1 MLRSKCICQLCAK
14 FDRVTFFF
22 INLCGFDPALTNLI
36 VQVLPLVFEA
46 VYDVKK
52 DQNKD
57 IRTCPVITCAK
68 EIFCGTN
75 LFVTEFASSF
85 SAYIPSMQIGWQK
98 DNKEAGILKT
108 DFKSKFILTKQNILA
123 FTPLTLQFMLDYP
136 C

>member
-1 MLRSKCICQLCAK
+1 MLRSKCNCQLCAK

-22 INLCGFDPALTNLI
+22 INLCGFEPALTNLI

-57 IRTCPVITCAK
+57 LRTFPVITCAK
-68 EIFCGTN
+68 DIFCGTN
-75 LFVTEFASSF
+75 FFVTEFASSF
-85 SAYIPSMQIGWQK
+85 SVYIRSMLIGWQK
-98 DNKEAGILKT
+98 DNKEAGMLKT
-108 DFKSKFILTKQNILA
+108 DFKSKFILTKQTILS
-123 FTPLTLQFMLDYP
+123 FNPLTLQFMLDCP

>member
-1 MLRSKCICQLCAK
+1 MLRSKCNCQLCAK

-22 INLCGFDPALTNLI
+22 INLCGFEPALTNLI

-57 IRTCPVITCAK
+57 LRTFPVITCAK
-68 EIFCGTN
+68 DIFCGTN
-75 LFVTEFASSF
+75 FFVTEFASSF
-85 SAYIPSMQIGWQK
+85 SVYIRSMQIGWQK
-98 DNKEAGILKT
+98 DNKEAGMLKT
-108 DFKSKFILTKQNILA
+108 DFKSKFILTKQNILS
-123 FTPLTLQFMLDYP
+123 FNPLTLQFMLDCP